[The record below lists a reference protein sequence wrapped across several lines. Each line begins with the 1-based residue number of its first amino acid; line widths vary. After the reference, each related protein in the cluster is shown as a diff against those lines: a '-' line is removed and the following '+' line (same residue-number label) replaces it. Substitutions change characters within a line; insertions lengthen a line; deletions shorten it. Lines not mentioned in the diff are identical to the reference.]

1 MSRPVPLRVRGSRA
15 GFRQLARLRH
25 APAFHPDGL
34 TCTGELAMPGPQGT
48 AWGVPWLDGLGR
60 YECVV
65 RLSRGAGLPRP
76 LPDWLGL
83 AVRALDAGGP
93 GRPVDLL
100 LTSSAR
106 PPVLRRLPPAAR
118 RRAGR
123 PVQQSAHLPGRRAR
137 HGAGR
142 LPAPSRLRP
151 VHGSPPALRRALVD
165 GPLVFDLRAAELTGR
180 WRTFAVLTVRSP
192 LREPP
197 RSTPGFDVHR
207 NSLPELAPGT
217 AFAAVRPAAYE
228 GSREGRG

>member
-1 MSRPVPLRVRGSRA
+1 MSGPVPLRVRATRA
-15 GFRQLARLRH
+15 GFRRLARLRH

-34 TCTGELAMPGPQGT
+34 TCAGEMVMPGLSGT
-48 AWGVPWLDGLGR
+48 PWGVPWLDGLGR
-60 YECVV
+60 YACEV

-100 LTSSAR
+100 MTSSAR
-106 PPVLRRLPPAAR
+106 PPVLRRLPLPRGDALGGPYSSLLTYRVGGRGMVLAAFPR
-118 RRAGR
+118 R
-123 PVQQSAHLPGRRAR
+123 
-137 HGAGR
+137 
-142 LPAPSRLRP
+142 RLRP
-151 VHGSPPALRRALVD
+151 VHGSPPALRRALEE
-165 GPLVFDLRAAELTGR
+165 GPLVFDLRAAEPLGR

-207 NSLPELAPGT
+207 HSLPGLAPGT